1 MGTDYANEICNH
13 FFQQCG
19 ATIGKKDYD
28 YVVMILNEITKPFSE
43 KLKKTEEELY
53 NRTHNIGGTDSQDA

>member
-19 ATIGKKDYD
+19 ATIGIKDYN
-28 YVVMILNEITKPFSE
+28 YIKEIIAEITKPYF
-43 KLKKTEEELY
+43 EELI
-53 NRTHNIGGTDSQDA
+53 RLKGEKK

>member
-28 YVVMILNEITKPFSE
+28 YVNLMLEQFVKPYSEEIKRLTK
-43 KLKKTEEELY
+43 
-53 NRTHNIGGTDSQDA
+53 

>member
-1 MGTDYANEICNH
+1 MGPDYANEICNH

-28 YVVMILNEITKPFSE
+28 YVNMILSELAKPFQEKISE
-43 KLKKTEEELY
+43 LENKLDK
-53 NRTHNIGGTDSQDA
+53 

>member
-28 YVVMILNEITKPFSE
+28 YVNQVIGYICKPFIDKIE
-43 KLKKTEEELY
+43 KLEVTQTISPGVLGE
-53 NRTHNIGGTDSQDA
+53 